1 MRVGARS
8 SLNNDGSIVPVGY
21 CNMIMIQ
28 SRDRTPVVWLKCVEI
43 QFTTRV
49 FKEGRSFVAH
59 ALELDISSC
68 GGTKEK
74 ALKNIKE
81 AVRLFVEQ
89 AEAMGTLDQILK
101 EAGYTKSRQKLEG
114 PKVVS
119 MQRISLP
126 LPGLTHAKT

>member
-1 MRVGARS
+1 
-8 SLNNDGSIVPVGY
+8 
-21 CNMIMIQ
+21 
-28 SRDRTPVVWLKCVEI
+28 VEI

-68 GGTKEK
+68 GGTKVK

-81 AVRLFVEQ
+81 AVRLFVEE

-101 EAGYTKSRQKLEG
+101 EASARTRRPQCRSHHVERLLNTQ
-114 PKVVS
+114 V
-119 MQRISLP
+119 R
-126 LPGLTHAKT
+126 